1 MNGERGPNP
10 LSQPD
15 IGAMPAGICNVRILF
30 SIIFTQRGPEFV
42 CVWGKTLFVLIW
54 GFAKCTSKQ
63 VHSVTYHKYKSLWRG
78 GHVAG

>member
-1 MNGERGPNP
+1 MGSVVPIPYLNRTLAQCQQESVMSAFCFRLFLPNV
-10 LSQPD
+10 D
-15 IGAMPAGICNVRILF
+15 
-30 SIIFTQRGPEFV
+30 PEFV